1 VLTLAAL
8 SAAAI
13 AAIWLGYPLAVA
25 LVGALR
31 PVGGAGRAAGGVPTV
46 TAVVAS
52 RDDAEAIRARVADLL
67 ASDYD
72 PARLDVVVALDAA
85 GAAASPAGLVWPL
98 EEAGRV
104 AGRVTVVCGDAP
116 GGKAATLNAGVRA
129 ARGELLVFTDT
140 GQRFHRDA
148 VARLVAALADPRFGA
163 ASGSLDIGHEVTGE
177 GGPPTLAERYWRYE
191 RWLRR
196 EEARVHSAVG
206 VTGAVYAMRRALWTP
221 LPAGLI
227 LDDLYVPMRL
237 VLDGHRV
244 GFTDEARAV
253 DTRRFAAAQEYRRKV
268 RTLTGVIQLCAWLP
282 AVLVPVR
289 NPIWAQFLFH
299 KLLRLVTPYLALGA
313 VLGAAGA
320 AVSVVAARAGEA
332 GTMPLTG
339 LAVVLVL
346 AVLLVPAVRRR
357 VAHQLEWGV
366 SLQAAVVVATVN
378 GLRGRWNVWQR

>member
-1 VLTLAAL
+1 MLTLAAV

-13 AAIWLGYPLAVA
+13 AAIWLGYPLVVAVVGTLRPPLA
-25 LVGALR
+25 RGEVGAD
-31 PVGGAGRAAGGVPTV
+31 APTV

-52 RDDAEAIRARVADLL
+52 RDDAAAIRARVADLL

-72 PARLDVVVALDAA
+72 PRRLDVVVALDAA
-85 GAAASPAGLVWPL
+85 GAAASPAELVWPAA
-98 EEAGRV
+98 EQG
-104 AGRVTVVCGDAP
+104 GRVTVVTGDAP
-116 GGKAATLNAGVRA
+116 GGKAAALNAAVRA
-129 ARGELLVFTDT
+129 ARGTLLVFTDT

-148 VARLVAALADPRFGA
+148 VARLVAALADRRFGA
-163 ASGSLDIGHEVTGE
+163 MSGALDIGHEVTGE

-191 RWLRR
+191 RRLRR
-196 EEARVHSAVG
+196 GEARLHSAVG
-206 VTGAVYAMRRALWTP
+206 VTGAVYAMRRALWSP

-244 GFTDEARAV
+244 GFADDARAV

-299 KLLRLVTPYLALGA
+299 KLLRLATPYLALAAA
-313 VLGAAGA
+313 VGVAGTLGAALADRARGTGVGTPVALLA
-320 AVSVVAARAGEA
+320 AALAA
-332 GTMPLTG
+332 
-339 LAVVLVL
+339 
-346 AVLLVPAVRRR
+346 AVLLVPPVRRR

-366 SLQAAVVVATVN
+366 SLQAAVVVATIN